1 MAALFN
7 LRSDNFGTGF
17 PLSPPQNPHLLIVFL
32 EANANISGSNHLFFP
47 FLLSDALFSGNFRF
61 FSCCFVSDK
70 THLALKDYPQVSWRK
85 ALDLPK
91 LLRNENNLFSSF
103 ILLHRFFSSLFSANF
118 FHNQNWN
125 QKSLQNL
132 ASSSGSE
139 LSRKSWKTTVKDT
152 YKKNKTISRTL
163 NKKHVVFQE
172 TSLKLLWKAFVWK
185 VSFACAIMVV
195 CPTIAK
201 SCSSSE
207 SEPRIRKP
215 EPNGSNNPQ
224 KRNVKHHRCQ
234 AIPGLS
240 IYKVCPS
247 LCLPFWWTDS
257 QSANPHCWPSGWIFE
272 QLPNQLD
279 TLSASEDS
287 SIHKLVAS
295 FSCLSS
301 TILALHIFLH
311 GLRWFVEVTRQHLH
325 VRSL

>member
-1 MAALFN
+1 MPRRHGNINRHFLRPQDPQPQRWSSPPRKTWQIHKITSESPSESHIGIIDVTHINTFSMAALFN
-7 LRSDNFGTGF
+7 LRSDNFVTGF

-103 ILLHRFFSSLFSANF
+103 IFLHRFFSSLFSANF

-172 TSLKLLWKAFVWK
+172 TSLKLL
-185 VSFACAIMVV
+185 
-195 CPTIAK
+195 
-201 SCSSSE
+201 
-207 SEPRIRKP
+207 
-215 EPNGSNNPQ
+215 
-224 KRNVKHHRCQ
+224 
-234 AIPGLS
+234 
-240 IYKVCPS
+240 
-247 LCLPFWWTDS
+247 
-257 QSANPHCWPSGWIFE
+257 
-272 QLPNQLD
+272 
-279 TLSASEDS
+279 
-287 SIHKLVAS
+287 
-295 FSCLSS
+295 
-301 TILALHIFLH
+301 
-311 GLRWFVEVTRQHLH
+311 
-325 VRSL
+325 